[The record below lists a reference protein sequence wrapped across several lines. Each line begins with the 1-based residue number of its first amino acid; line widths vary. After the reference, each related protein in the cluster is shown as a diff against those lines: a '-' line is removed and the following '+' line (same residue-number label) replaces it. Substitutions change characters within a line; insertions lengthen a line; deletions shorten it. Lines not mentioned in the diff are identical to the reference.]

1 MLSRQRS
8 GLTGHTL
15 FLAVRH
21 TDSQHH
27 PAHMAHHRLTM
38 VNTVRDTH
46 THISQAGM
54 LEHMRRNIG
63 NYHRRQKIEEKLK
76 GMGMFLI
83 HRAHPVLLNAN
94 KSLPHRH
101 FLINL
106 AFDCMRDDDNT
117 CHSVTVVL

>member
-1 MLSRQRS
+1 
-8 GLTGHTL
+8 
-15 FLAVRH
+15 
-21 TDSQHH
+21 
-27 PAHMAHHRLTM
+27 
-38 VNTVRDTH
+38 
-46 THISQAGM
+46 M

-101 FLINL
+101 FLNPVINL
-106 AFDCMRDDDNT
+106 AFGCMTGDDNM
-117 CHSVTVVL
+117 CHLVTAVL